1 MSQVYDEEE
10 QVGGGMWVKNGLDCK
25 KLRKAQCI
33 LKARIYGKDKKKV
46 TKHDEHQLGD
56 ILYNVES

>member
-1 MSQVYDEEE
+1 MS
-10 QVGGGMWVKNGLDCK
+10 K

-33 LKARIYGKDKKKV
+33 LKARIDGKDKKKV
-46 TKHDEHQLGD
+46 TKHDKSQLGD